1 MRVDVIVVGA
11 GPAGC
16 SAAYHAARAGLEVL
30 LLDQHESRQDRADGD
45 ALFSRAVAEVSL
57 MGLADWL
64 EGPNHYKYEGTVVHA
79 RTACLRGTNSPVNR
93 HGVRGYVM
101 PWFETATRL
110 LERAREAGASFRGGV
125 RARSLLRY
133 PSGAVIGVEVGEYG
147 PGWQPQEARPCNTR
161 RRW

>member
-1 MRVDVIVVGA
+1 MRVDVVVVGA
-11 GPAGC
+11 EPAGC
-16 SAAYHAARAGLEVL
+16 LAAYHAARAGLEVL

-93 HGVRGYVM
+93 HGVRGYIM
-101 PWFETATRL
+101 PWLETATRL
-110 LERAREAGASFRGGV
+110 LERVREAGASFRGGV
-125 RARSLLRY
+125 RARSLLR
-133 PSGAVIGVEVGEYG
+133 
-147 PGWQPQEARPCNTR
+147 TR
-161 RRW
+161 RVP